1 MVEIEIGQDSVIFR
15 FEGAQKYLAL
25 KRSLRIP
32 LKNIESVSTETVN
45 PPWLAGRIGTHLPP
59 VFWAGTFWTRK
70 GKIFY
75 YVRDRSKCITLK
87 LRDHDYSKVV
97 VEVEDKESTAK
108 ELSKIVG

>member
-1 MVEIEIGQDSVIFR
+1 MIFR

-45 PPWLAGRIGTHLPP
+45 PPWLASRIGTHLPP
-59 VFWAGTFWTRK
+59 VFWAGSFWTRN

-97 VEVEDKESTAK
+97 VEVEDKESTAR